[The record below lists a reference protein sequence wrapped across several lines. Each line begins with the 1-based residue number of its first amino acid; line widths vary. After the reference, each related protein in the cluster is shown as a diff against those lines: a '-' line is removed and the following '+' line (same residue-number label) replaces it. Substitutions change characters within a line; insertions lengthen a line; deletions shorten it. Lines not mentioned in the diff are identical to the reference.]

1 MGLSVHQKSILKG
14 VDGISLET
22 SKDVCVDKRLK
33 GVV

>member
-1 MGLSVHQKSILKG
+1 MCLSVYEKSILKG

-22 SKDVCVDKRLK
+22 SKYVCVHKRVR